1 MLKWTRKKQFL
12 YKWNAW
18 ITLNAIVLRSN
29 AKTSVRCIFLS
40 KKGNVSK
47 NIKKKITP
55 ANYFNLSRTKEVKK
69 ALKQTGKQAQL
80 FCYLN
85 LDMRLKNVGD
95 LQDGWNVLSL
105 DNEIKRLKVSR

>member
-1 MLKWTRKKQFL
+1 
-12 YKWNAW
+12 
-18 ITLNAIVLRSN
+18 
-29 AKTSVRCIFLS
+29 
-40 KKGNVSK
+40 
-47 NIKKKITP
+47 
-55 ANYFNLSRTKEVKK
+55 VKK